1 MTFRAWT
8 LSIRAIS
15 AVFGPLQRQISI
27 RCGAGELIVERGG
40 NQGAVIAPHSHVGSP
55 RPGSTVDDSGIDA
68 RFTDSE
74 RRIVLDGWVDPPADL
89 FGPPGLSSNRIVTVE
104 MVVS

>member
-1 MTFRAWT
+1 M
-8 LSIRAIS
+8 
-15 AVFGPLQRQISI
+15 
-27 RCGAGELIVERGG
+27 
-40 NQGAVIAPHSHVGSP
+40 
-55 RPGSTVDDSGIDA
+55 DDSGIDA

-89 FGPPGLSSNRIVTVE
+89 FDSPGLSSNRIVTVE